1 MSFLRPLRIV
11 LALVFCLTVSFGGAS
26 RAEDEDAPAAPA
38 AGSPETDAESEAD
51 PADESE
57 ADPVDDPDA
66 EFYERTT
73 ATPPKDDVEELFV
86 TATKREEALQDV
98 PISMSALNASF
109 LDDSGITQFGQISE
123 YVPNLKINP
132 MTDTRGTVMR
142 IRGIGSAG
150 NNAGIDP
157 SVGLFIDG
165 VYQGRAGMSIG
176 DLLDI
181 ERVEV
186 LRGPQGTLYGK
197 NTAAGLINI
206 ISKRPVYEW
215 EAIAEAVY
223 GNYGNY
229 ETRTSVNFPIVDE
242 HIAGRFSGYWVTR
255 DGFDKRLDVA
265 GRKYGPPAS
274 VPPVPNILPDNYPWA
289 TPATAPNDP
298 FTPEGPD
305 GDDRFIFEDDR
316 VNDDNKWGTKG
327 RLLFDLTDSLS
338 FLVTGDYSFV
348 DTKCCVADILSFEGF
363 PTLSTRE
370 LPVGP
375 AVLDGPTAIQGV
387 LTFQNLANYW
397 VTRPFETRPSGT
409 FQGRPF
415 QGTGIPLPHDDP
427 FDNVVMADVDPTN
440 EVAIGGVALDGT
452 YEFPEMPVLGDS
464 VLNLIASWRT
474 YTNHS
479 LFDGDFSYY
488 EVAQWGTDVDLDQYS
503 VELRLTS
510 PGGELVDY
518 QTGFYFYHQEMHT
531 VDQLEFFWDAIN
543 LFPLFDGAS
552 GPTRNVGDNTHKTW
566 SYAGFGQVTLNPLD
580 QLSLT
585 GGLRV
590 THEKKTR
597 VGEQTCHA
605 FRLSDGEWQWVL
617 EERPLFDTPPIC
629 GLSAS
634 IAPGE
639 NERSV
644 TNVSGMANL
653 RYFPTEDVMLYASFA
668 TGFKSGGFN
677 QLRVTVGTPTEF
689 NDEESM
695 NFEGGFKT
703 SWFDRMLTLNVTGFY
718 TEYDEF
724 QAQLFDG
731 ISINVRNA
739 GSLESYGAEGDL
751 MLVPAEWAP
760 GLVLG
765 SSVGFNIA
773 EYTDFDNGEQTAAQ
787 RWDATGGFVLAGCG
801 PPAPVENCV
810 QDLAG
815 KRLDSAPRWS
825 ISSFVQYEFLL
836 PWLPLELFARAE
848 YAYTSMQ
855 FLAQDLDPGLKQPA
869 THIVNLRAGFR
880 AEDRAWEVTGWVRNL
895 TDEEYNVV
903 GFDVPTING
912 FAGINGPPRQYGM
925 TVRLNF

>member
-1 MSFLRPLRIV
+1 MSV
-11 LALVFCLTVSFGGAS
+11 
-26 RAEDEDAPAAPA
+26 
-38 AGSPETDAESEAD
+38 
-51 PADESE
+51 
-57 ADPVDDPDA
+57 
-66 EFYERTT
+66 
-73 ATPPKDDVEELFV
+73 
-86 TATKREEALQDV
+86 
-98 PISMSALNASF
+98 
-109 LDDSGITQFGQISE
+109 
-123 YVPNLKINP
+123 
-132 MTDTRGTVMR
+132 
-142 IRGIGSAG
+142 
-150 NNAGIDP
+150 
-157 SVGLFIDG
+157 
-165 VYQGRAGMSIG
+165 G

-215 EAIAEAVY
+215 EAVAEGVY
-223 GNYGNY
+223 GNYDNY
-229 ETRTSVNFPIVDE
+229 ETRASVNFPIIDE

-255 DGFDKRLDVA
+255 DGFDKRLNVA
-265 GRKYGPPAS
+265 GREYGIPS
-274 VPPVPNILPDNYPWA
+274 VPPEPDPLPDNYPWA
-289 TPATAPNDP
+289 TPSTAPNEP

-305 GDDRFIFEDDR
+305 GDERFIFEDGR
-316 VNDDNKWGTKG
+316 VNDASKWGSKG

-338 FLVTGDYSFV
+338 FLVTGDYSFE
-348 DTKCCVADILSFEGF
+348 DTTCCVADIITFEGA
-363 PTLSTRE
+363 PTLSTAP
-370 LPVGP
+370 LPVDPNDP
-375 AVLDGPTAIQGV
+375 AGPTEMQGV

-397 VTRPFETRPSGT
+397 ITRPFTTRANGNT
-409 FQGRPF
+409 FQGRPY

-427 FDNVVMADVDPTN
+427 YDRVVMANTDPFS
-440 EVAIGGVALDGT
+440 EVTVGGVALDGT
-452 YEFPEMPVLGDS
+452 YEFPEMRVLGDS

-510 PGGELVDY
+510 PGGEFVDY
-518 QTGFYFYHQEMHT
+518 QTGFYFYHQNMHT
-531 VDQLEFFWDAIN
+531 VDNLRFFWDSIH
-543 LFPLFDGAS
+543 LFPLFDAAS
-552 GPTRNVGDNTHKTW
+552 GPTDNVGDNTHKTW
-566 SYAGFGQVTLNPLD
+566 SYAGFGQVTLNPID
-580 QLSLT
+580 QVSLT

-597 VGEQTCHA
+597 VGEQSCHA
-605 FRLSDGEWQWVL
+605 FRSIMGGEYQWIL
-617 EERPLFDTPPIC
+617 ETRPTFDTPPIC
-629 GLSAS
+629 GLPIAV
-634 IAPGE
+634 APGE

-653 RYFPTEDVMLYASFA
+653 RYFPMEDVMLYASFA

-677 QLRVTVGTPTEF
+677 QLRVNVGTTTEF
-689 NDEESM
+689 DDEESM
-695 NFEGGFKT
+695 NVEAGFKT
-703 SWFDRMLTLNVTGFY
+703 SWFDRMLTFNATGFY
-718 TEYDEF
+718 TQYDEF

-731 ISINVRNA
+731 ISVSVRNA
-739 GSLESYGAEGDL
+739 GSLESYGAEGDV
-751 MLVPAEWAP
+751 MLVPAP

-787 RWDATGGFVLAGCG
+787 RFVATEGFLLTGCVDADPEL
-801 PPAPVENCV
+801 CV

-825 ISSFVQYEFLL
+825 ISSFIQYEFLL

-855 FLAQDLDPGLKQPA
+855 FLAQDLDPALKQPA

-880 AEDRAWEVTGWVRNL
+880 AEDKLWEVTGWVRNL

-903 GFDVPTING
+903 GFDTPTING